1 MDPTN
6 QLLQDGLKRALEE
19 KNAPGGGDFQQQM
32 FMKLLSNPKT
42 AGYMK
47 DPAFVQKLQLIQ
59 TNPQMMAQHM
69 QDPQIAEAFKVMFG
83 MDMGGK
89 AEPGPGWED
98 ISPKAGEPMQ
108 EEIPV
113 QKPKQPE

>member
-47 DPAFVQKLQLIQ
+47 DPAFVQKL
-59 TNPQMMAQHM
+59 
-69 QDPQIAEAFKVMFG
+69 
-83 MDMGGK
+83 
-89 AEPGPGWED
+89 
-98 ISPKAGEPMQ
+98 
-108 EEIPV
+108 
-113 QKPKQPE
+113 

>member
-1 MDPTN
+1 
-6 QLLQDGLKRALEE
+6 
-19 KNAPGGGDFQQQM
+19 
-32 FMKLLSNPKT
+32 
-42 AGYMK
+42 
-47 DPAFVQKLQLIQ
+47 
-59 TNPQMMAQHM
+59 M

-113 QKPKQPE
+113 